1 MPNWWFNDNA
11 LGCPAALRKICQ
23 SSSGSANLTRASATD
38 PSDRNE
44 FGHRTK
50 GRVSFWQRVCHLRSG
65 YDQSGRT
72 PMTNLQFILHTTR
85 IVVTLG
91 YVLTPVAGLRAEQ
104 KKSDAARPA
113 QSSSLGSDIDQFC
126 ANIAA
131 IAGDARIAWQT
142 SKLRELEA
150 EVNQRIG
157 ELDSKRAQL
166 VEWAR
171 KRDEALKKADD
182 AVIAIYAQLKP
193 DAAAQ
198 HLSAMEDAM
207 AAAIIAKLPPRTAS
221 AILNEMEPARAAQLT
236 RGMVSQEEK
245 KS

>member
-1 MPNWWFNDNA
+1 
-11 LGCPAALRKICQ
+11 
-23 SSSGSANLTRASATD
+23 
-38 PSDRNE
+38 
-44 FGHRTK
+44 
-50 GRVSFWQRVCHLRSG
+50 
-65 YDQSGRT
+65 
-72 PMTNLQFILHTTR
+72 MTNLQFISHTTR

-91 YVLTPVAGLRAEQ
+91 YVLAPVAGLRAEQ
-104 KKSDAARPA
+104 RKSDAVKPA
-113 QSSSLGSDIDQFC
+113 QSSSPGSDINQFC
-126 ANIAA
+126 ANIAQ

-142 SKLRELEA
+142 SKLRELET
-150 EVNQRIG
+150 EVNQRIA

-171 KRDEALKKADD
+171 KRDEALKKAND

-198 HLSAMEDAM
+198 QLSAMEDAM
-207 AAAIIAKLPPRTAS
+207 ASAIIARLPPRTAS
-221 AILNEMEPARAAQLT
+221 AILNVMEPARAAQLT